1 MCPMKLEQLLKGA
14 NEWVQTEGPQ
24 NRIVLSSR
32 VRMAR
37 NLRQHAFPGW
47 AKKAER
53 QRALEL
59 LRPVIE
65 GLPEMADCFSELMDN
80 IAAIDKQTLVER
92 HLISREHAVKNVGSG
107 VIVSASGVISVMI
120 NEEDHLRMQAIH
132 AGFQIKEA
140 FNLIDRVD
148 TELEKQLE
156 YAFSPRLGY
165 LTACPTN
172 IGTGMRASAM
182 VHLPG
187 MVLSDQINQI
197 IQAVN
202 KLGLAVRGLYGE
214 GTEAMGNMFQVSNQT
229 TLGEREA
236 DIIER
241 LNKVVLQIIE
251 HEESARLTLLEK
263 KPKLIY
269 NHIGRAYG
277 ILTNAHTVASK
288 EALNLLSLLRLG
300 VDLELL
306 PAATR
311 AVVDELFVLA
321 QPAHIQK
328 FAARKLTTEE
338 RDILRADLIR
348 GRLAVMPKPKIGRVP
363 PQAQGNDPIE

>member
-1 MCPMKLEQLLKGA
+1 MCPMKLEQLLKST

-37 NLRQHAFPGW
+37 NLRQYAFPGW

-59 LRPVIE
+59 MRPVVE

-107 VIVSASGVISVMI
+107 VVVSASGVISVMI
-120 NEEDHLRMQAIH
+120 NEEDHLRMQAIR

-172 IGTGMRASAM
+172 VGTGMRASAM

-214 GTEAMGNMFQVSNQT
+214 GTEALGNMFQVSNQT

-251 HEESARLTLLEK
+251 HEESARLTVLEK

-269 NHIGRAYG
+269 DHVGRAYG
-277 ILTNAHTVASK
+277 ILTNAHTVSSK

-306 PAATR
+306 PAVTR
-311 AVVDELFVLA
+311 AVVDELFALA
-321 QPAHIQK
+321 QPAHVQK

-338 RDILRADLIR
+338 RDSLRADLIR
-348 GRLAVMPKPKIGRVP
+348 GRLAVMPKPKIGGVP
-363 PQAQGNDPIE
+363 PQTQGNDPIE

>member
-1 MCPMKLEQLLKGA
+1 MRPVKLEQLLKSTS
-14 NEWVQTEGPQ
+14 EWAQTEGPQ

-32 VRMAR
+32 VRLAR
-37 NLRQHAFPGW
+37 NLRQYAFPGW

-53 QRALEL
+53 QRALETM
-59 LRPVIE
+59 RPVIE
-65 GLPEMADCFSELMDN
+65 DLPEMAECFSELMDS
-80 IAAIDKQTLVER
+80 IAVIDKQMLVER

-107 VIVSASGVISVMI
+107 VVINATGAISVMI
-120 NEEDHLRMQAIH
+120 NEEDHLRMQAIQ
-132 AGFQIKEA
+132 AGLQTKDVFKV
-140 FNLIDRVD
+140 IDRVD
-148 TELEKQLE
+148 TELEERLE

-172 IGTGMRASAM
+172 VGTGMRASAM

-187 MVLSDQINQI
+187 IVLSEQINQI

-214 GTEAMGNMFQVSNQT
+214 GTEALGNVFQVSNQT
-229 TLGEREA
+229 TLGERES

-251 HEESARLTLLEK
+251 HEESARLTILEK

-269 NHIGRAYG
+269 DQIGRAYG
-277 ILTNAHTVASK
+277 ILTNAHTVTSK

-306 PAATR
+306 PATIR
-311 AVVDELFVLA
+311 AVVDELFIMA
-321 QPAHIQK
+321 QPAHVQK
-328 FAARKLTTEE
+328 FAARKLSAEE

-348 GRLAVMPKPKIGRVP
+348 GRLAGMPKPKIGVGP
-363 PQAQGNDPIE
+363 PPRDSQIE